1 MFQLQWRGK
10 ICPCLEKSEDAAA
23 REALAFLSGT
33 EVKWLRKGRDKG
45 VGGLVSSWF
54 QSAKKGTIPTADV
67 VDSKLQWI
75 DKDYGDG
82 GPELQIKPKPMQ
94 QTINESTGEIS
105 LQKQSSGYIKTI
117 KLKDLDNV
125 VLQDETLVVLQ
136 TDNSSGGSSS
146 PSMKDLASMHVSTDK
161 AVRVKEAFTLM
172 LEWDGR
178 RRAEIPQEEREIDEK
193 QGIQARAQKA
203 AHFAKREI
211 ELQQMRR
218 DREKRKANLVKDV
231 GGGLKYTALAMAS
244 RAAAENMLS

>member
-1 MFQLQWRGK
+1 
-10 ICPCLEKSEDAAA
+10 
-23 REALAFLSGT
+23 
-33 EVKWLRKGRDKG
+33 
-45 VGGLVSSWF
+45 
-54 QSAKKGTIPTADV
+54 
-67 VDSKLQWI
+67 
-75 DKDYGDG
+75 
-82 GPELQIKPKPMQ
+82 
-94 QTINESTGEIS
+94 
-105 LQKQSSGYIKTI
+105 
-117 KLKDLDNV
+117 
-125 VLQDETLVVLQ
+125 
-136 TDNSSGGSSS
+136 
-146 PSMKDLASMHVSTDK
+146 MHVSTDK